1 MVTKDNSQLGD
12 GEALSPS
19 TRGRRG
25 ACKSGQ
31 RRAHIDKTGRE
42 VLSYEKIG
50 DNLFEG
56 LQVIGYDWQYLYI
69 NPAVE
74 HHSKKSREELLGRTM
89 IEIYPGVERTEMF
102 AGLKRCMETRV
113 PHRMQNEFQYPDG
126 SVGWF
131 ELVMQPVPEG
141 VLIFSLDITEL
152 KKTELA
158 LRSSEERFR
167 KLFEYG
173 TDAYFI
179 SDLRGTLLDINK
191 VSEELT
197 GHFREEL
204 LGQNFQEL
212 NLLDSNILSKEFIE
226 FQDIALGRATEPA
239 ECTLIRKDGK
249 RVNVN
254 VRTVPVTIAG
264 EKIIIVTVRDISEQ
278 KRMEEM
284 LFQSEKMA
292 SLGTLAA
299 GIAHEIN
306 NPLGYVDSNLNVLR
320 SYYDKVKEHTETV
333 SRLMSESQTGRGLE
347 TILSDYQKF
356 LLDNRYDFV
365 ITDMGNALD
374 ESIEG
379 VETIKRIVG
388 ELKEFAHPEKR
399 EVKLNDINNGID
411 RTLQVIW
418 NELKYRIT
426 VIKDY
431 CDLPKVPCDIHR
443 LKQVFMNLIMN
454 AVQVIEGLGTIT
466 IKTFVEG
473 DTAVI
478 QISDTGK
485 GIPPENMSKIFDAFY
500 TTKEH
505 GKGTGLGLSVVYKV
519 IQEHK
524 GMISVESEVGK
535 GTTFTIH
542 LPIQR
547 REEK

>member
-1 MVTKDNSQLGD
+1 M
-12 GEALSPS
+12 
-19 TRGRRG
+19 
-25 ACKSGQ
+25 
-31 RRAHIDKTGRE
+31 DKTGGE
-42 VLSYEKIG
+42 ALSYEKIG

-56 LQVIGYDWQYLYI
+56 LQVIGYDWRYFYI
-69 NPAVE
+69 NPTVE
-74 HHSKKSREELLGRTM
+74 HQSKKSREELLGRTM
-89 IEIYPGVERTEMF
+89 MEIYPGVEQTEMF

-131 ELVMQPVPEG
+131 ELMMQPVPEG
-141 VLIFSLDITEL
+141 VLIFSLDVTEL

-197 GHFREEL
+197 GYFREEL
-204 LGQNFQEL
+204 LRRNFQEL

-226 FQDIALGRATEPA
+226 FQDIALGGATEPA

-254 VRTVPVTIAG
+254 VRIVPVTIAG
-264 EKIIIVTVRDISEQ
+264 EKIIIVTVRDIYEQ

-320 SYYDKVKEHTETV
+320 SYYGKVKEHTETV
-333 SRLMSESQTGRGLE
+333 SRLISESQTGRGLE

-379 VETIKRIVG
+379 VQTIKQIVA

-473 DTAVI
+473 DNAVI

-485 GIPPENMSKIFDAFY
+485 GIPPENMSKIFDTFY

-519 IQEHK
+519 VQEHK

-535 GTTFTIH
+535 GTTFTIQ
-542 LPIQR
+542 LPIRR